1 MSSNVKTKWEDELKV
16 VGEMHWDGNL
26 RLACMLQYKLI
37 PSNIIL
43 LYYIS
48 LYIIIVWDTCE
59 TVPEQL
65 TIRPENAGLLRAI
78 IFELI
83 LCLQDRMIPC
93 SGINF
98 SDMCSLSFWQNS
110 NNRNAMQ

>member
-1 MSSNVKTKWEDELKV
+1 
-16 VGEMHWDGNL
+16 MHWDGNL

-37 PSNIIL
+37 PSFIIL

-48 LYIIIVWDTCE
+48 LYIIIVGDTCE

-83 LCLQDRMIPC
+83 LCLQDRMIPALEFISAIC
-93 SGINF
+93 AVRIF
-98 SDMCSLSFWQNS
+98 DKIVTTEMLC
-110 NNRNAMQ
+110 NRMR